1 MVTPMS
7 DVFDEQSPQT
17 LRQIRLDTLVRLRWL
32 AVLGQTAA
40 LLVVYDGLEIDVPIW
55 ACLAVIGIYA
65 SVNVALRLRF
75 RWNQRLEPQQAAC
88 LLALDIIELAVLLY
102 LTGGLEN
109 PFSFLLAGPVL
120 ISASTLPKQM
130 TLILGGLVFV
140 CATILMFSHYQLQW
154 PDYPQAWPEEEQH
167 LGMPP
172 LYMIGVWISLM
183 LAIGYIS
190 IYAWQITE
198 ESRQLSEALAATEL
212 VLAREHYLTQLD
224 GLAAAA
230 AHELGTPLS
239 TILLVARELERQI
252 EERQIEPDSRTAE
265 DIRLLREQAQRCR
278 IILGKLTEL
287 PAPGEPF
294 ERMRLSAL
302 IEEVVAPN
310 RGDDGVAI
318 DVEIARDDPHEPVGA
333 RNPAV
338 LYGLGNILENAVD
351 FARTRVEVKAT
362 WTDENVVV
370 EVNDDGSGFP
380 PEIIDRMGEPYVT
393 SERGRRMRGREMPGL
408 GLGFFIAKTLL
419 ARSGAKIS
427 LKNKQFPQ
435 RGAIVLVR
443 WNRDDFERPLI
454 SYPPD
459 DTISGI
465 ESEQDTGQPDAG
477 RPGEGH
483 AGANLHL
490 SSHPIVGSGTG
501 DHESDKSETPPL
513 AETH

>member
-1 MVTPMS
+1 MS
-7 DVFDEQSPQT
+7 EVFNEQTPQT
-17 LRQIRLDTLVRLRWL
+17 LRHIRLDTLVRLRWL

-40 LLVVYDGLEIDVPIW
+40 VLVVYDGFDFEVPFW
-55 ACLAVIGIYA
+55 ACLGVIAIYA

-75 RWNQRLEPQQAAC
+75 RWNQRLEPHEAAR
-88 LLALDIIELAVLLY
+88 LLALDIVELAVLLY
-102 LTGGLEN
+102 LTGGLQN

-120 ISASTLPKQM
+120 ISAAALPKRM
-130 TLILGGLVFV
+130 TLFLGVLVFI
-140 CATILMFSHYQLQW
+140 CATILVRFY
-154 PDYPQAWPEEEQH
+154 YPLPWPEEEP
-167 LGMPP
+167 LEIPR
-172 LYMIGVWISLM
+172 LYMIGVWLSLV

-198 ESRQLSEALAATEL
+198 ESRQLSDALAATEL

-239 TILLVARELERQI
+239 TILVVARELEREI
-252 EERQIEPDSRTAE
+252 EADSRFAE

-278 IILGKLTEL
+278 VILGKLTEL

-294 ERMRLSAL
+294 ERMKLSAL
-302 IEEVVAPN
+302 IEEVVAPH
-310 RGDDGVAI
+310 RGAGVAI
-318 DVEIARDDPHEPVGA
+318 EVEIARDDPNEPVGA

-351 FARTRVEVKAT
+351 FARERVQVTAI
-362 WTDENVVV
+362 WTDDNVAV

-380 PEIIDRMGEPYVT
+380 PEIIDRMGEPYIT

-435 RGAIVLVR
+435 RGAIVRVR
-443 WNRDDFERPLI
+443 WKRDDFERPLI
-454 SYPPD
+454 SQPPD
-459 DTISGI
+459 NTISCT
-465 ESEQDTGQPDAG
+465 ETDE
-477 RPGEGH
+477 EG
-483 AGANLHL
+483 GGL
-490 SSHPIVGSGTG
+490 SQSAVVPGSGGT
-501 DHESDKSETPPL
+501 DKSETPPL
-513 AETH
+513 AEIH

>member
-1 MVTPMS
+1 MS
-7 DVFDEQSPQT
+7 EVFDEQTPQT
-17 LRQIRLDTLVRLRWL
+17 LRHIRLDTLVRLRWL

-40 LLVVYDGLEIDVPIW
+40 VLVVYDGFDFEVPFW
-55 ACLAVIGIYA
+55 ACLGVIAIYA

-75 RWNQRLEPQQAAC
+75 RWNQRLEPHQAAW
-88 LLALDIIELAVLLY
+88 LLALDIVELAVLLY
-102 LTGGLEN
+102 LTGGLQN

-120 ISASTLPKQM
+120 ISAAALPKRM
-130 TLILGGLVFV
+130 TLLLGVLAFI
-140 CATILMFSHYQLQW
+140 CATILVRFY
-154 PDYPQAWPEEEQH
+154 YPLPWPEEEP
-167 LGMPP
+167 LEIPR
-172 LYMIGVWISLM
+172 LYMIGVWLSLV

-198 ESRQLSEALAATEL
+198 ESRQLSDALAATEL

-239 TILLVARELERQI
+239 TILVVARELER
-252 EERQIEPDSRTAE
+252 EIEPDSRFAE

-278 IILGKLTEL
+278 LILAKLTEL

-294 ERMRLSAL
+294 ERMKLSAL
-302 IEEVVAPN
+302 IEEVVAPH
-310 RGDDGVAI
+310 RGAGVAI
-318 DVEIARDDPHEPVGA
+318 EVEIARDDPNEPVGA

-351 FARTRVEVKAT
+351 FARERVRVTAA
-362 WTDENVVV
+362 WTDDNVMV

-380 PEIIDRMGEPYVT
+380 PEIIDRMGEPYIT

-419 ARSGAKIS
+419 ARSGARIS

-443 WNRDDFERPLI
+443 WKRDDFERPLI
-454 SYPPD
+454 SQPAD
-459 DTISGI
+459 NTIYDAEMG
-465 ESEQDTGQPDAG
+465 EQNDALSQP
-477 RPGEGH
+477 EVVH
-483 AGANLHL
+483 
-490 SSHPIVGSGTG
+490 GTG
-501 DHESDKSETPPL
+501 SIDKSETPPL
-513 AETH
+513 AEIH

>member
-1 MVTPMS
+1 MS
-7 DVFDEQSPQT
+7 EVFDEQTPQP
-17 LRQIRLDTLVRLRWL
+17 LRHVRLDTLVRLRWL

-40 LLVVYDGLEIDVPIW
+40 VLVVYDGFDLEVPFW
-55 ACLAVIGIYA
+55 ACLGVIAVYA

-75 RWNQRLEPQQAAC
+75 RWNQRLEPHHAAR
-88 LLALDIIELAVLLY
+88 LLALDVVELAVLLF
-102 LTGGLEN
+102 LTGGLQN
-109 PFSFLLAGPVL
+109 PFSFLMAGPVL
-120 ISASTLPKQM
+120 ISAAALPKRM
-130 TLILGGLVFV
+130 TLMLGALVFV
-140 CATILMFSHYQLQW
+140 CATFLMRFY
-154 PDYPQAWPEEEQH
+154 YPLPWPEEEP
-167 LGMPP
+167 LDLPA
-172 LYMIGVWISLM
+172 LYMIGVWLSLM

-190 IYAWQITE
+190 IYAWQVTE
-198 ESRQLSEALAATEL
+198 ESRQLSDALAATEL

-239 TILLVARELERQI
+239 TILVVARELER
-252 EERQIEPDSRTAE
+252 EIEPDSRFAE

-278 IILGKLTEL
+278 VILGKLTEL

-294 ERMRLSAL
+294 ERMKLSAL

-310 RGDDGVAI
+310 RGVGVAI
-318 DVEIARDDPHEPVGA
+318 EVEIVMDDPAEPVGA

-351 FARTRVEVKAT
+351 FARERVEVKAS

-427 LKNKQFPQ
+427 LKNKQFPL

-443 WNRDDFERPLI
+443 WKRDDFERPLI
-454 SYPPD
+454 SPPPEGTMPD
-459 DTISGI
+459 EETGDTADSG
-465 ESEQDTGQPDAG
+465 
-477 RPGEGH
+477 
-483 AGANLHL
+483 GA
-490 SSHPIVGSGTG
+490 SGSGASG
-501 DHESDKSETPPL
+501 SGSADKSTASPL
-513 AETH
+513 VEIH

>member
-1 MVTPMS
+1 MS
-7 DVFDEQSPQT
+7 EIFDEQTPQT
-17 LRQIRLDTLVRLRWL
+17 LRHIRLDTLVRLRWL

-40 LLVVYDGLEIDVPIW
+40 VLVVYDGFDFEVPFW
-55 ACLAVIGIYA
+55 ACLGVIAIYA

-75 RWNQRLEPQQAAC
+75 RWNQRLEPHQAAR
-88 LLALDIIELAVLLY
+88 LLALDIVELAVLLY
-102 LTGGLEN
+102 LTGGLQN

-120 ISASTLPKQM
+120 ISAAALPKRM
-130 TLILGGLVFV
+130 TLLLGVLVFI
-140 CATILMFSHYQLQW
+140 CATILVRFY
-154 PDYPQAWPEEEQH
+154 YPLPWPEEEP
-167 LGMPP
+167 LDIPR
-172 LYMIGVWISLM
+172 LYMIGVWLSLV

-198 ESRQLSEALAATEL
+198 ESRQLSDALAATEL

-239 TILLVARELERQI
+239 TILVVARELER
-252 EERQIEPDSRTAE
+252 ETEPDSRFAE

-278 IILGKLTEL
+278 VILGKLTEL

-294 ERMRLSAL
+294 ERMKLSAL
-302 IEEVVAPN
+302 IEEVVAPH
-310 RGDDGVAI
+310 RGAGVAI
-318 DVEIARDDPHEPVGA
+318 EVEIVRDDPNEPVGA

-351 FARTRVEVKAT
+351 FARERVHVTAT
-362 WTDENVVV
+362 WSDDNVVV

-380 PEIIDRMGEPYVT
+380 PEIIDRMGEPYIT

-435 RGAIVLVR
+435 RGAIVRVR
-443 WNRDDFERPLI
+443 WKRDDFERPLI
-454 SYPPD
+454 SQLPD
-459 DTISGI
+459 STISGI
-465 ESEQDTGQPDAG
+465 EADEESDALSQP
-477 RPGEGH
+477 R
-483 AGANLHL
+483 
-490 SSHPIVGSGTG
+490 VGSGPG
-501 DHESDKSETPPL
+501 GANKSETPPL
-513 AETH
+513 AEIH

>member
-1 MVTPMS
+1 MS
-7 DVFDEQSPQT
+7 DVFDEQTPRT
-17 LRQIRLDTLVRLRWL
+17 VRHVLRLDTLVRLRWL

-40 LLVVYDGLEIDVPIW
+40 VLVAHDGFDLEVPFW
-55 ACLAVIGIYA
+55 ACLAVIAAYA
-65 SVNVALRLRF
+65 AVNVALRMHF
-75 RWNQRLEPQQAAC
+75 RWNQRFDPHQAAR
-88 LLALDIIELAVLLY
+88 LLALDIIELSVLLF

-120 ISASTLPKQM
+120 ISAAALPKRM
-130 TLILGGLVFV
+130 TLVLGGLVFV
-140 CATILMFSHYQLQW
+140 CAALLMLSHYPL
-154 PDYPQAWPEEEQH
+154 PWPEEEE
-167 LGMPP
+167 P
-172 LYMIGVWISLM
+172 LVIPRLYTIGVWLSLM
-183 LAIGYIS
+183 LTIGYIS
-190 IYAWQITE
+190 IYAAQITQ

-239 TILLVARELERQI
+239 TILVVARELERD
-252 EERQIEPDSRTAE
+252 IEPDSRFAE

-278 IILGKLTEL
+278 VILGKLTEL

-294 ERMRLSAL
+294 ERMKLSAL
-302 IEEVVAPN
+302 IEEVVAPH
-310 RGDDGVAI
+310 RGAGVAI
-318 DVEIARDDPHEPVGA
+318 EVEVARDDPSEPVGA

-351 FARTRVEVKAT
+351 FARERVEVKAG
-362 WTDENVVV
+362 WTNDSV
-370 EVNDDGSGFP
+370 EVEVSDDGSGFP

-435 RGAIVLVR
+435 RGAIVRVR
-443 WNRDDFERPLI
+443 WKRDDFERPLI
-454 SYPPD
+454 SPPPD
-459 DTISGI
+459 DTLLNAEMLLNADEG
-465 ESEQDTGQPDAG
+465 GHHDA
-477 RPGEGH
+477 
-483 AGANLHL
+483 
-490 SSHPIVGSGTG
+490 SSQSRVVIAHERKLTKARRCPLPKFINPIPIV
-501 DHESDKSETPPL
+501 
-513 AETH
+513 

>member
-1 MVTPMS
+1 MS
-7 DVFDEQSPQT
+7 EVFDEQTPQT
-17 LRQIRLDTLVRLRWL
+17 LRHVRLDTLVRLRWL

-40 LLVVYDGLEIDVPIW
+40 VLVVNDGFDLEVPFW
-55 ACLAVIGIYA
+55 ACLGVIAAYA
-65 SVNVALRLRF
+65 AVNVALRVRF
-75 RWNQRLEPQQAAC
+75 RWNQRIEPRQAAW
-88 LLALDIIELAVLLY
+88 LLALDVIELAVLLF
-102 LTGGLEN
+102 LTGGLQN
-109 PFSFLLAGPVL
+109 PFSFLMAGPVL
-120 ISASTLPKQM
+120 ISAAALPKRM
-130 TLILGGLVFV
+130 TLTLGALVFV
-140 CATILMFSHYQLQW
+140 CATFLMRFY
-154 PDYPQAWPEEEQH
+154 YPLPWPEEEPVELPQ
-167 LGMPP
+167 
-172 LYMIGVWISLM
+172 LYLIGVWLSLM

-190 IYAWQITE
+190 IYAWQVTE
-198 ESRQLSEALAATEL
+198 ESRQLSDALAATEL

-239 TILLVARELERQI
+239 TILVVARELER
-252 EERQIEPDSRTAE
+252 ETDPDSRFAE

-278 IILGKLTEL
+278 VILGKLTEL

-294 ERMRLSAL
+294 ERMKLSAL

-310 RGDDGVAI
+310 RGAGVAI
-318 DVEIARDDPHEPVGA
+318 EVQMAMDDPAEPVGA

-351 FARTRVEVKAT
+351 FARECVEVKAT
-362 WTDENVVV
+362 WSDESVLV

-435 RGAIVLVR
+435 RGAIVQVR
-443 WNRDDFERPLI
+443 WKRDDFERPLI
-454 SYPPD
+454 SLPPEGTLFDAEID
-459 DTISGI
+459 DS
-465 ESEQDTGQPDAG
+465 AN
-477 RPGEGH
+477 PG
-483 AGANLHL
+483 A
-490 SSHPIVGSGTG
+490 PGSGNA
-501 DHESDKSETPPL
+501 DKSDAPPL
-513 AETH
+513 AEIH

>member
-1 MVTPMS
+1 MS
-7 DVFDEQSPQT
+7 DVFDEQTPQP
-17 LRQIRLDTLVRLRWL
+17 LRHVRLDTLVRLRWL

-40 LLVVYDGLEIDVPIW
+40 ILVVYDGFDLEVPFW
-55 ACLAVIGIYA
+55 ACVAVIAAYA
-65 SVNVALRLRF
+65 SVNVALRMRF
-75 RWNQRLEPQQAAC
+75 RWNQRLEPEQAAR
-88 LLALDIIELAVLLY
+88 LLALDIVELAVLLY

-120 ISASTLPKQM
+120 ISATALPKRI
-130 TLILGGLVFV
+130 TLILGGLVFI
-140 CATILMFSHYQLQW
+140 CATILLFSHYPLPW
-154 PDYPQAWPEEEQH
+154 PDEEKIDI
-167 LGMPP
+167 PRF
-172 LYMIGVWISLM
+172 YMAGVWLSLM

-190 IYAWQITE
+190 IYASQITE
-198 ESRQLSEALAATEL
+198 ESRQLSDALAATEL

-239 TILLVARELERQI
+239 TILVVARELERDI
-252 EERQIEPDSRTAE
+252 APDSKYAD

-278 IILGKLTEL
+278 VILGKLTEL

-294 ERMRLSAL
+294 ERMKLSAL
-302 IEEVVAPN
+302 IEEVVAPH
-310 RGDDGVAI
+310 RGAGVAI
-318 DVEIARDDPHEPVGA
+318 DVEIVRDDPNEPVGA

-351 FARTRVEVKAT
+351 FARERVEVKAG

-370 EVNDDGSGFP
+370 EVADDGSGFP

-393 SERGRRMRGREMPGL
+393 SLRGRRMRGREMPGL

-435 RGAIVLVR
+435 RGAIVRVR
-443 WNRDDFERPLI
+443 WKRPDFERPLI
-454 SYPPD
+454 SHPPD
-459 DTISGI
+459 DTIFEAEGDEQSDALSHSPVSPESIAPEASGGG
-465 ESEQDTGQPDAG
+465 SSG
-477 RPGEGH
+477 
-483 AGANLHL
+483 GA
-490 SSHPIVGSGTG
+490 
-501 DHESDKSETPPL
+501 DKSETPPL
-513 AETH
+513 AEIH